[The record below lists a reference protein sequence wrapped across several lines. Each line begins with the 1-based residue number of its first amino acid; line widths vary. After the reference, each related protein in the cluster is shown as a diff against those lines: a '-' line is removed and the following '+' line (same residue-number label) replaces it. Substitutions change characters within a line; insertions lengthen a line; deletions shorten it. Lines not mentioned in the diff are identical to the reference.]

1 MRFSAI
7 TALCAAPLALAGSLQ
22 ADLVA
27 RGAVDSELT
36 VRTNVEAN
44 SPKAEAPAKVEAPKQ
59 IIHQGGSPAGNA
71 QVTEVIIIWINAG
84 NNAQTQTVTSTM
96 NLAPPAAVA
105 THTVIVGGAG
115 GLVYTPDQIS
125 AAIGD
130 MVIFEFHS
138 QNHTS
143 TQSAFTTP
151 CDPLAGGMDTGF
163 MPNANNTISPAP
175 QVAMQV
181 TVSTPLWF
189 YCRQGNHC
197 GKGMTFSINPTAN
210 KTQAMFQQMAVAQ
223 KGAGNTAVI
232 VGGQP
237 AATPPAAAP
246 PAPPAGG
253 AAPPPPPAKAAPPPA
268 MVGGTGQMAN
278 GACACSCLCGVA
290 AFPNAAVQGVGS
302 FGGMAGAMPM
312 SALEA

>member
-7 TALCAAPLALAGSLQ
+7 TALCAAPLALAGTLQ

-27 RGAVDSELT
+27 RGAVDTELS
-36 VRTNVEAN
+36 VRTNHESSKSEGSSKGSNQV
-44 SPKAEAPAKVEAPKQ
+44 
-59 IIHQGGSPAGNA
+59 IHAGSSNA

-84 NNAQTQTVTSTM
+84 NNAATQTVTSTIA
-96 NLAPPAAVA
+96 APAGGAAVA
-105 THTVIVGGAG
+105 THTVTVGGAG

-125 AAIGD
+125 ANIGD

-138 QNHTS
+138 QNHTA

-163 MPNANNTISPAP
+163 MANPNNTMSPPP

-181 TVSTPLWF
+181 TVDTPLWF
-189 YCRQGNHC
+189 YCRQANHC

-223 KGAGNTAVI
+223 KGAGATAVI
-232 VGGQP
+232 AGGQP
-237 AATPPAAAP
+237 AATAAAPAASAPAPVAAAP
-246 PAPPAGG
+246 PAAN
-253 AAPPPPPAKAAPPPA
+253 APT

-278 GACACSCLCGVA
+278 GACACSCLCGAA
-290 AFPNAAVQGVGS
+290 AFPNAAVQGVGA
-302 FGGMAGAMPM
+302 FGGIAGAMPM

>member
-22 ADLVA
+22 AELVA
-27 RGAVDSELT
+27 RGAVDSELN
-36 VRTNVEAN
+36 VRTQHEVSKGEGSSKGGNQVINV
-44 SPKAEAPAKVEAPKQ
+44 
-59 IIHQGGSPAGNA
+59 GSSNA

-84 NNAQTQTVTSTM
+84 NNAATQTVTSTVA
-96 NLAPPAAVA
+96 APAGAAVA
-105 THTVIVGGAG
+105 THTVTVGGAG
-115 GLVYTPDQIS
+115 GLVFSPDQVK
-125 AAIGD
+125 ANIGD

-138 QNHTS
+138 QNHTA

-163 MPNANNTISPAP
+163 MANPNNTVSPPP

-181 TVSTPLWF
+181 TVDTPLWF
-189 YCRQGNHC
+189 YCRQANHC

-223 KGAGNTAVI
+223 KGAGATAVI
-232 VGGQP
+232 AGGQP
-237 AATPPAAAP
+237 AATAAPPAASAPAAAP
-246 PAPPAGG
+246 PAAN
-253 AAPPPPPAKAAPPPA
+253 APT

-278 GACACSCLCGVA
+278 GACACSCLCGAA

-302 FGGMAGAMPM
+302 FGGIGGAMPM

>member
-36 VRTNVEAN
+36 VRTNHESSESSKSEESSKGKEV
-44 SPKAEAPAKVEAPKQ
+44 
-59 IIHQGGSPAGNA
+59 IHAGSSGNA

-84 NNAQTQTVTSTM
+84 NNAATQTVTSTM
-96 NLAPPAAVA
+96 DLAAPAAVA
-105 THTVIVGGAG
+105 THTVVVGGAG
-115 GLVYTPDQIS
+115 GLVFSPDQVK
-125 AAIGD
+125 AAVGD

-138 QNHTS
+138 QNHTA

-163 MPNANNTISPAP
+163 MANPNNTVSPAP

-181 TVSTPLWF
+181 TVATPLWF
-189 YCRQGNHC
+189 YCRQANHC
-197 GKGMTFSINPTAN
+197 GKGMTFSINPSVN
-210 KTQAMFQQMAVAQ
+210 KTQAMFQQMAIAQ
-223 KGAGNTAVI
+223 KGAGATAVI
-232 VGGQP
+232 AGGQP
-237 AATPPAAAP
+237 AASAAP
-246 PAPPAGG
+246 PAASAPAAVAPPA
-253 AAPPPPPAKAAPPPA
+253 ANAPT
-268 MVGGTGQMAN
+268 MVGGTGQMEN
-278 GACACSCLCGVA
+278 GACACSCLCGAA
-290 AFPNAAVQGVGS
+290 AFPNAAVQGVGA
-302 FGGMAGAMPM
+302 FGGIAGAMPM

>member
-36 VRTNVEAN
+36 VRTNHEA
-44 SPKAEAPAKVEAPKQ
+44 AMKQ
-59 IIHQGGSPAGNA
+59 EPSKGKEVIHAGAGGNA

-84 NNAQTQTVTSTM
+84 NNAATQTVTSTM
-96 NLAPPAAVA
+96 NLAAPAAVA
-105 THTVIVGGAG
+105 THTVVVGGAG
-115 GLVYTPDQIS
+115 GLVYTPDQLK
-125 AAIGD
+125 AKIGD

-163 MPNANNTISPAP
+163 MANPNNTISPPP

-181 TVSTPLWF
+181 TVDTPLWF
-189 YCRQGNHC
+189 YCRQANHC
-197 GKGMTFSINPTAN
+197 GKGMTFSINPTEN

-223 KGAGNTAVI
+223 KGSGAPAVI

-237 AATPPAAAP
+237 GAAPPAPPAAAPPAAAP
-246 PAPPAGG
+246 PAPV
-253 AAPPPPPAKAAPPPA
+253 AAPPAANAPPA

-278 GACACSCLCGVA
+278 GACACSCLCGAA
-290 AFPNAAVQGVGS
+290 AFPNAAIQGVGA
-302 FGGMAGAMPM
+302 FGGIAGR
-312 SALEA
+312 SY

>member
-27 RGAVDSELT
+27 RGALDSELV
-36 VRTNVEAN
+36 VRTQHEA
-44 SPKAEAPAKVEAPKQ
+44 PKAEGEGAQK
-59 IIHQGGSPAGNA
+59 GGNQVVNHGSSNA

-84 NNAQTQTVTSTM
+84 NNAQTQTVTTTM
-96 NLAPPAAVA
+96 PPPAGAPAPMA
-105 THTVIVGGAG
+105 THLVTVGGAG
-115 GLVYTPDQIS
+115 GLVFSPDQIK
-125 AAIGD
+125 ANIGD

-138 QNHTS
+138 QNHTA

-163 MPNANNTISPAP
+163 MPNPNNTISPAP

-181 TVSTPLWF
+181 TVDTPLWF
-189 YCRQGNHC
+189 YCRQANHC

-223 KGAGNTAVI
+223 KGTGAPAVI

-237 AATPPAAAP
+237 AATAAPPAASPPPPAAAAP
-246 PAPPAGG
+246 PAAN
-253 AAPPPPPAKAAPPPA
+253 APT

-278 GACACSCLCGVA
+278 GACACSCLCGAA
-290 AFPNAAVQGVGS
+290 AFPNAAIQGVGA
-302 FGGMAGAMPM
+302 FGGIAGAMPM

>member
-7 TALCAAPLALAGSLQ
+7 TALCATPLALAGSLH
-22 ADLVA
+22 ADLVP
-27 RGAVDSELT
+27 RRAVDSDLS
-36 VRTNVEAN
+36 VRTNHGEAQ
-44 SPKAEAPAKVEAPKQ
+44 AAPAKVEAPKQ
-59 IIHQGGSPAGNA
+59 IVHEGGSAGGKA

-96 NLAPPAAVA
+96 ALAPPAAVA
-105 THTVIVGGAG
+105 THTVVVGGAG
-115 GLVYTPDQIS
+115 GLVYTPDQVV

-138 QNHTS
+138 QNHTA

-163 MPNANNTISPAP
+163 MANANNTISPAP

-223 KGAGNTAVI
+223 KGAGATAVI

-237 AATPPAAAP
+237 VATTPAAP
-246 PAPPAGG
+246 PAPPA
-253 AAPPPPPAKAAPPPA
+253 AAPPSPPPAPVANKNSPS
-268 MVGGTGQMAN
+268 MVSGTGQMNN

-290 AFPNAAVQGVGS
+290 AFPNAAQGVGA